1 MKDKIAYN
9 KGWNDA
15 VRSMAVAE
23 SNGSLSAWFTK
34 INKAFKAVKRTC
46 YHRGVF
52 DAIQAH
58 QETLAEKLAKE
69 IAV

>member
-15 VRSMAVAE
+15 VRSIAKAK
-23 SNGSLSAWFTK
+23 SNESLSAWFTK
-34 INKAFKAVKRTC
+34 INNAFKAVKRTH

-52 DAIQAH
+52 DAMQAY
-58 QETLAEKLAKE
+58 QETLAEEMAEE

>member
-23 SNGSLSAWFTK
+23 SNGSLSDWFTK
-34 INKAFKAVKRTC
+34 INKAFKAVKRTH

-52 DAIQAH
+52 AAIQAY
-58 QETLAEKLAKE
+58 QEKMAEE